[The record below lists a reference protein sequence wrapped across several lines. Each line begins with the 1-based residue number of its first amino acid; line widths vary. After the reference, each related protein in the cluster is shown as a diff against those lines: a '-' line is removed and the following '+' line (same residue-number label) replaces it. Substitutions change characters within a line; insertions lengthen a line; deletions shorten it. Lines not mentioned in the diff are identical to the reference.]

1 MRLISLV
8 FVLLI
13 SVYAGSIYNDIGKDS
28 GGNKA
33 AITIA
38 VSKTPLSAPFYIA
51 ESQGYFS
58 DSCVN
63 VVINDVIGGK
73 KSFEQVVTGDADFGT
88 SSDSVIVFQ
97 ALQRHDF
104 VTLASFAQSD
114 NDVKLITRIKNNIHE
129 SADLA
134 GRRIGLIR
142 GTASEYLLST
152 YLALSGLTIRDVILK
167 ALSAEQLPQALEQN
181 KVDLI
186 VPWEPYAFMT
196 VESLNSDARTLNTK
210 NLHTLMFNLISRRLV
225 DTEKVE
231 QAVCVMQALNHA
243 VNYIAAEPD
252 KSRKIIVERIG
263 TYQKFIDWVWPDYI
277 FKLSLNR
284 SLLMSLQSQ
293 TLWLRDSDK
302 VGTAELPDYR
312 MLLDNR
318 VLKKVNPMAV
328 KL

>member
-1 MRLISLV
+1 MRLISFV

-13 SVYAGSIYNDIGKDS
+13 SVYASSIYNDIHKAS
-28 GGNKA
+28 GRNKA
-33 AITIA
+33 TVTIA

-51 ESQGYFS
+51 ESQGYFT

-97 ALQRHDF
+97 ALQRDDF

-114 NDVKLITRIKNNIHE
+114 NDVKMISRLKNNISE

-134 GRRIGLIR
+134 GKRVGLTR
-142 GTASEYLLST
+142 GTASEYLLTT
-152 YLALSGLTIRDVILK
+152 YLALAGLTISDISLHP
-167 ALSAEQLPQALEQN
+167 LSPDELPQALVQN
-181 KVDLI
+181 KVDVI

-196 VESLNSDARTLNTK
+196 VELLNSDARTLNTK
-210 NLHTLMFNLISRRLV
+210 NLHTLMFNLISRRLT

-231 QAVCVMQALNHA
+231 QAVCVMQALNDA
-243 VNYIAAEPD
+243 INYIAAEPD
-252 KSRKIIVERIG
+252 KSRKIIVKRIG

-277 FKLSLNR
+277 FKLSLNH
-284 SLLMSLQSQ
+284 SLLMNFQSQ
-293 TLWLRDSDK
+293 SLWIHDSGISK
-302 VGTAELPDYR
+302 SVELPDYR
-312 MLLDNR
+312 MFLDTR
-318 VLKKVNPMAV
+318 VLRQVNPMAV